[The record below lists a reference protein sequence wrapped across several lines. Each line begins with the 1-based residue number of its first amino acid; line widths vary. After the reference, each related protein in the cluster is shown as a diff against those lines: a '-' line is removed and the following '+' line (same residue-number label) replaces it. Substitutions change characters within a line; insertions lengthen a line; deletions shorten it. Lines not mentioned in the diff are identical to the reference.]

1 MEQLYKNQSF
11 IRKLAEFSVYLTI
24 KMVSVEKYP
33 CFFNAGLKRFKSKDG
48 RHFLK
53 CKNES
58 CTLFVPEEKY
68 TELMEAYE
76 VRVDQMFKPYNFP
89 HCFCEDASSLWVS
102 HSSNN
107 PDRPYFRCQDTALDE
122 KCDFFQWA
130 DLKLK
135 KKKQRTART
144 KKEKCMCEKGV
155 SDMRKLKKLKP
166 LESSDGEN

>member
-1 MEQLYKNQSF
+1 
-11 IRKLAEFSVYLTI
+11 
-24 KMVSVEKYP
+24 MVSVEKYP
-33 CFFNAGLKRFKSKDG
+33 CFCNAGLRRFKSKDG

-76 VRVDQMFKPYNFP
+76 MRVDQMFKPYNFP
-89 HCFCEDASSLWVS
+89 HCYCEDASSLWVS

-107 PDRPYFRCQDTALDE
+107 PDRPYFRCQDTSDE

-130 DLKLK
+130 DVKPK
-135 KKKQRTART
+135 KKKGAART
-144 KKEKCMCEKGV
+144 KSEKCTLCEKGE
-155 SDMRKLKKLKP
+155 SEKRKSKKLKP
-166 LESSDGEN
+166 LQSSDEEN